1 MPTETPQPE
10 KPKKPPVEQNSL
22 PTDPT
27 ESGDPVKETK

>member
-10 KPKKPPVEQNSL
+10 KPKKPPVENSL

>member
-10 KPKKPPVEQNSL
+10 KPKKPPVENNV